1 MKHEGRHRCTGF
13 AGWDD
18 DTLVGGNMMNRG
30 SREQESDES
39 GASGRRR
46 GIFYGWWIVI
56 AGGLGM
62 SITAGINF
70 HGFGNFIIPLTSEFG
85 WNRTTISGVFSLARM
100 ESGLLG
106 PLEGWLVDR
115 VGPRRLMLVG
125 VPLMG
130 IGYIMMS
137 RIDSLLA
144 FFLVYIFAITLG
156 NSLGMSTPMAAA
168 VANWFNRKRGLAFGI
183 MWSGV
188 GLGGFFVPAI
198 GWLIAAY
205 DWRAASVII
214 GVFTI
219 VMGVPI
225 AALMRHRPEP
235 YGYMPDGVE
244 PDDEAGGTSR
254 RRQPDLSQDFTARE
268 ALMTSSFWYLTL
280 SIAARSLVSGGVG
293 LHLVPYFVDL
303 GASDVLAAAL
313 AGSVGVMSIPGRFG
327 LSAVSDYL
335 NRRYVMAVSL
345 FLMSIAIVF
354 MARATSVT
362 QVIPFLLLYSAA
374 QGGISVIPQ
383 SLIAEYFGRR
393 AYATIQGFRGTIQ
406 MVGIIIGPM
415 VSGYVFDTTGS
426 YEWAFLGFGA
436 ATLVS
441 LALVLMMRTP
451 VRPQRSGR
459 RA

>member
-1 MKHEGRHRCTGF
+1 MSSADGESKRK
-13 AGWDD
+13 
-18 DTLVGGNMMNRG
+18 RG
-30 SREQESDES
+30 M
-39 GASGRRR
+39 
-46 GIFYGWWIVI
+46 FYGWWIVI

-70 HGFGNFIIPLTSEFG
+70 HGFGNFIIPLTNEFG
-85 WNRTTISGVFSLARM
+85 WNRTTISGLFSLARM

-115 VGPRRLMLVG
+115 VGPRRLMIVG
-125 VPLMG
+125 IPLMG
-130 IGYIMMS
+130 VGYILMS
-137 RIDSLLA
+137 RVNSLAA
-144 FFLVYIFAITLG
+144 FFFVYIFAITLG
-156 NSLGMSTPMAAA
+156 NSLGMSTPMAAS

-188 GLGGFFVPAI
+188 GLGGFFVPAV

-205 DWRAASVII
+205 NWRIASIVI
-214 GVFTI
+214 GVFII
-219 VMGVPI
+219 VMGIPI

-235 YGYMPDGVE
+235 YGYMPDGEE
-244 PDDEAGGTSR
+244 PDTDDETGEVR
-254 RRQPDLSQDFTARE
+254 RRQQPDLSQDFTARE

-303 GASDVLAAAL
+303 GASDVFAATL
-313 AGSVGVMSIPGRFG
+313 AGAVGVLSIPGRFG

-345 FLMSIAIVF
+345 FLMTIAIVF

-362 QVIPFLLLYSAA
+362 QVLPFLVLYAAA

-406 MVGIIIGPM
+406 MIGIIIGPL

-426 YEWAFLGFGA
+426 YEWAFMGFGA
-436 ATLVS
+436 ASLVS
-441 LALVLMMRTP
+441 LGLVLLMRP
-451 VRPQRSGR
+451 PKRPHRAGQRR
-459 RA
+459 

>member
-1 MKHEGRHRCTGF
+1 MSSADGESKRK
-13 AGWDD
+13 
-18 DTLVGGNMMNRG
+18 RG
-30 SREQESDES
+30 M
-39 GASGRRR
+39 
-46 GIFYGWWIVI
+46 FYGWWIVI

-70 HGFGNFIIPLTSEFG
+70 HGFGNFIIPLTNEFG
-85 WNRTTISGVFSLARM
+85 WNRTTISGLFSLARM

-115 VGPRRLMLVG
+115 VGPRRLMVVG
-125 VPLMG
+125 IPLMG
-130 IGYIMMS
+130 VGYILMS
-137 RIDSLLA
+137 RVNSLAA
-144 FFLVYIFAITLG
+144 FFFVYIFAITLG
-156 NSLGMSTPMAAA
+156 NSLGMSTPMAAS

-188 GLGGFFVPAI
+188 GLGGLFVPAV

-205 DWRAASVII
+205 NWRIASIVI
-214 GVFTI
+214 GVFII
-219 VMGVPI
+219 VMGIPI

-235 YGYMPDGVE
+235 YGYMPDGEE
-244 PDDEAGGTSR
+244 PDTDDETGEVR
-254 RRQPDLSQDFTARE
+254 RLQQPDLSQEFTARE
-268 ALMTSSFWYLTL
+268 ALKTSSFWYLTL

-303 GASDVLAAAL
+303 GASDVFAATL
-313 AGSVGVMSIPGRFG
+313 AGAVGVLSIPGRFG

-335 NRRYVMAVSL
+335 NRRYVMAASL
-345 FLMSIAIVF
+345 FLMAIAIVF

-362 QVIPFLLLYSAA
+362 QVLPFLALYAAA

-406 MVGIIIGPM
+406 MIGIIIGPL

-426 YEWAFLGFGA
+426 YEWAFMGFGA
-436 ATLVS
+436 ASMVS
-441 LALVLMMRTP
+441 LGLALLAKP
-451 VRPQRSGR
+451 PKRPQRAGQR
-459 RA
+459 R

>member
-1 MKHEGRHRCTGF
+1 MSSAEGESKRK
-13 AGWDD
+13 
-18 DTLVGGNMMNRG
+18 RG
-30 SREQESDES
+30 M
-39 GASGRRR
+39 
-46 GIFYGWWIVI
+46 FYGWWIVI

-70 HGFGNFIIPLTSEFG
+70 HGFGNFIIPLTNEFG
-85 WNRTTISGVFSLARM
+85 WNRTTISGLFSLARM

-115 VGPRRLMLVG
+115 VGPRRLMIFG
-125 VPLMG
+125 IPLMG
-130 IGYIMMS
+130 VGYILMS
-137 RIDSLLA
+137 RVNSLAA
-144 FFLVYIFAITLG
+144 FFFVYIFAITLG

-188 GLGGFFVPAI
+188 GLGGIFVPAV

-205 DWRAASVII
+205 NWRIASIVI
-214 GVFTI
+214 GVFII
-219 VMGVPI
+219 VMGIPI

-244 PDDEAGGTSR
+244 PDTDDETGAVR
-254 RRQPDLSQDFTARE
+254 RRQQPDLSQDFTARE

-303 GASDVLAAAL
+303 GASDVFAATL
-313 AGSVGVMSIPGRFG
+313 AGAVGVLSIPGRFG

-345 FLMSIAIVF
+345 FLMTIAIVF

-362 QVIPFLLLYSAA
+362 QVLPFLVLYAAA

-406 MVGIIIGPM
+406 MIGIIIGPL

-426 YEWAFLGFGA
+426 YEWAFMGFGA
-436 ATLVS
+436 ASLVS
-441 LALVLMMRTP
+441 LGLVLLMRP
-451 VRPQRSGR
+451 PKRPHRAGQRRYRGE
-459 RA
+459 

>member
-1 MKHEGRHRCTGF
+1 MSSADGEPKRK
-13 AGWDD
+13 
-18 DTLVGGNMMNRG
+18 RG
-30 SREQESDES
+30 M
-39 GASGRRR
+39 
-46 GIFYGWWIVI
+46 FYGWWIVI

-70 HGFGNFIIPLTSEFG
+70 HGFGNFIIPLTNEFG
-85 WNRTTISGVFSLARM
+85 WNRTTISGLFSLARM

-115 VGPRRLMLVG
+115 VGPRRLMIVG
-125 VPLMG
+125 IPLMG
-130 IGYIMMS
+130 IGYILMS
-137 RIDSLLA
+137 RVNSLAA
-144 FFLVYIFAITLG
+144 FFFVYIFAITLG
-156 NSLGMSTPMAAA
+156 NSLGMSTPMAAS

-188 GLGGFFVPAI
+188 GLGGLFVPAV

-205 DWRAASVII
+205 NWRIASIVI
-214 GVFTI
+214 GVFII
-219 VMGVPI
+219 VMGIPI

-235 YGYMPDGVE
+235 YGYMPDGEE
-244 PDDEAGGTSR
+244 PDTDDETGEVR
-254 RRQPDLSQDFTARE
+254 RRQQPDLSQDFTARE

-303 GASDVLAAAL
+303 GASDVFAATL
-313 AGSVGVMSIPGRFG
+313 AGAVGVLSIPGRFG

-345 FLMSIAIVF
+345 FLMTIAIVF

-362 QVIPFLLLYSAA
+362 QVLPFLVLYAAA

-406 MVGIIIGPM
+406 MIGIIIGPL

-426 YEWAFLGFGA
+426 YEWAFMGFGA
-436 ATLVS
+436 ASLVS
-441 LALVLMMRTP
+441 LGLVLLMRP
-451 VRPQRSGR
+451 PKRPHRAGQRR
-459 RA
+459 

>member
-1 MKHEGRHRCTGF
+1 MSS
-13 AGWDD
+13 AG
-18 DTLVGGNMMNRG
+18 GESKRKRG
-30 SREQESDES
+30 M
-39 GASGRRR
+39 
-46 GIFYGWWIVI
+46 FYGWWIVI

-70 HGFGNFIIPLTSEFG
+70 HGFGNFIIPLTNEFG
-85 WNRTTISGVFSLARM
+85 WNRTTISGLFSLARM

-115 VGPRRLMLVG
+115 VGPRRLMIVG
-125 VPLMG
+125 IPLMG
-130 IGYIMMS
+130 VGYILMS
-137 RIDSLLA
+137 RVNSLAA
-144 FFLVYIFAITLG
+144 FFFVYIFAITLG
-156 NSLGMSTPMAAA
+156 NSLGMSTPMAAS

-188 GLGGFFVPAI
+188 GLGGFFVPAV

-205 DWRAASVII
+205 NWRIASIVI
-214 GVFTI
+214 GVFII
-219 VMGVPI
+219 VMGIPI

-235 YGYMPDGVE
+235 YGYMPDGEE
-244 PDDEAGGTSR
+244 PDTDDETGEVR
-254 RRQPDLSQDFTARE
+254 RRQQPDLSQDFTARE

-303 GASDVLAAAL
+303 GASDVFAATL
-313 AGSVGVMSIPGRFG
+313 AGAVGVLSIPGRFG

-345 FLMSIAIVF
+345 FLMTIAIVF

-362 QVIPFLLLYSAA
+362 QVLPFLVLYAAA

-406 MVGIIIGPM
+406 MVGIIIGPL
-415 VSGYVFDTTGS
+415 VSGYVFDTTGN
-426 YEWAFLGFGA
+426 YEWAFMGFGA
-436 ATLVS
+436 ASLVS
-441 LALVLMMRTP
+441 LGLVLLMRP
-451 VRPQRSGR
+451 PKRPHRAGQRR
-459 RA
+459 

>member
-1 MKHEGRHRCTGF
+1 
-13 AGWDD
+13 
-18 DTLVGGNMMNRG
+18 
-30 SREQESDES
+30 
-39 GASGRRR
+39 
-46 GIFYGWWIVI
+46 
-56 AGGLGM
+56 M

-70 HGFGNFIIPLTSEFG
+70 HGFGNFIIPLTNEFG
-85 WNRTTISGVFSLARM
+85 WNRTTISGIFSLARM

-130 IGYIMMS
+130 IGYMLMS
-137 RIDSLLA
+137 RVDSLAA
-144 FFLVYIFAITLG
+144 FFFVYIFAITLG
-156 NSLGMSTPMAAA
+156 NSLGMSTPMAAS

-188 GLGGFFVPAI
+188 GLGGFFVPAV

-205 DWRAASVII
+205 DWRIASTII
-214 GVFTI
+214 GVFII

-244 PDDEAGGTSR
+244 PEGSDGQGAANR
-254 RRQPDLSQDFTARE
+254 RRQPDLSQDFTAKE

-303 GASDVLAAAL
+303 GASDVFAATL
-313 AGSVGVMSIPGRFG
+313 AGAVGVLSIPGRFG
-327 LSAVSDYL
+327 LSAFSDYI
-335 NRRYVMAVSL
+335 NRRYVMAASL
-345 FLMSIAIVF
+345 FLMTIAIIF

-362 QVIPFLLLYSAA
+362 QVVPFLVLYAAA

-393 AYATIQGFRGTIQ
+393 AYATIQGFRSTIQ
-406 MVGIIIGPM
+406 MIGIIIGPLI
-415 VSGYVFDTTGS
+415 SGYVFDTTSS

-441 LALVLMMRTP
+441 LGLVLMMRQP
-451 VRPQRSGR
+451 KRPQRTQR

>member
-1 MKHEGRHRCTGF
+1 MS
-13 AGWDD
+13 A
-18 DTLVGGNMMNRG
+18 
-30 SREQESDES
+30 SD
-39 GASGRRR
+39 GAQRKRR

-70 HGFGNFIIPLTSEFG
+70 HGFSNFIIPLTSEFG

-130 IGYIMMS
+130 IGYVLMS
-137 RIDSLLA
+137 RVNSLAA
-144 FFLVYIFAITLG
+144 FFFVYIFAITLG
-156 NSLGMSTPMAAA
+156 NSLGMSTPMAAS

-188 GLGGFFVPAI
+188 GLGGFFVPAV

-205 DWRAASVII
+205 DWRIASIII
-214 GVFTI
+214 GVFII

-244 PDDEAGGTSR
+244 PDESDAPGALSR

-303 GASDVLAAAL
+303 GASDVFAATL
-313 AGSVGVMSIPGRFG
+313 AGAVGVLSIPGRFG
-327 LSAVSDYL
+327 LSAVSDYI
-335 NRRYVMAVSL
+335 NRRYVMAASL
-345 FLMSIAIVF
+345 FLMTIAIIF

-362 QVIPFLLLYSAA
+362 QVIPFLVLYAAA

-393 AYATIQGFRGTIQ
+393 AYATIQGFRSTIQ
-406 MVGIIIGPM
+406 MVGIIIGPLI
-415 VSGYVFDTTGS
+415 SGYVFDTTGS

-441 LALVLMMRTP
+441 LGLVLMMRPP
-451 VRPQRSGR
+451 VRPQRIRR

>member
-1 MKHEGRHRCTGF
+1 MSNSDGRT
-13 AGWDD
+13 DD
-18 DTLVGGNMMNRG
+18 A
-30 SREQESDES
+30 ES
-39 GASGRRR
+39 GSSGTADDATKRRR
-46 GIFYGWWIVI
+46 GFFYGWWIVI

-70 HGFGNFIIPLTSEFG
+70 HGFSNFIIPLTSEFG

-130 IGYIMMS
+130 IGYILMS
-137 RIDSLLA
+137 RVNSLAA
-144 FFLVYIFAITLG
+144 FFFVYIFAITLG
-156 NSLGMSTPMAAA
+156 NSLGMSTPMAAS

-188 GLGGFFVPAI
+188 GLGGFFVPAM
-198 GWLIAAY
+198 GWLIAIY
-205 DWRAASVII
+205 DWRLASII
-214 GVFTI
+214 VGVFII

-235 YGYMPDGVE
+235 YGYMPDGIEPEESNE
-244 PDDEAGGTSR
+244 PDAARR

-303 GASDVLAAAL
+303 GASDVFAAAL

-327 LSAVSDYL
+327 ISWASDYI

-345 FLMSIAIVF
+345 FFMTIAIVF

-362 QVIPFLLLYSAA
+362 QVIPFLVLYAAA

-393 AYATIQGFRGTIQ
+393 AYATIQGFRSTIQ
-406 MVGIIIGPM
+406 MIGIIIGPL
-415 VSGYVFDTTGS
+415 VSGYVYDTTES

-441 LALVLMMRTP
+441 LALVLMMRAP
-451 VRPQRSGR
+451 VRPGR
-459 RA
+459 RGRTG

>member
-1 MKHEGRHRCTGF
+1 MSNPNDATGGEGKRK
-13 AGWDD
+13 
-18 DTLVGGNMMNRG
+18 
-30 SREQESDES
+30 
-39 GASGRRR
+39 R
-46 GIFYGWWIVI
+46 GIFYGWWIVV

-70 HGFGNFIIPLTSEFG
+70 HGFGNFIIPLTNEFG
-85 WNRTTISGVFSLARM
+85 WNRTTISGVFSLARL

-130 IGYIMMS
+130 IGYILMS
-137 RIDSLLA
+137 RIDSLAA
-144 FFLVYIFAITLG
+144 FFVVYIFAITLG

-205 DWRAASVII
+205 DWRMASIII

-235 YGYMPDGVE
+235 YGYMPDGASPDPSDE
-244 PDDEAGGTSR
+244 PGAASR

-303 GASDVLAAAL
+303 GASDVFAATL

-327 LSAVSDYL
+327 LSWASDYL
-335 NRRYVMAVSL
+335 NRRIVMAVSL

-354 MARATSVT
+354 MARAESVS
-362 QVIPFLLLYSAA
+362 QAIPFIVLYSAA

-406 MVGIIIGPM
+406 MIGIIIGPL

-426 YEWAFLGFGA
+426 YEWAFLGFGG

-441 LALVLMMRTP
+441 LALVLMMRP
-451 VRPQRSGR
+451 PARPQRIMR
-459 RA
+459 RDSPSP

>member
-1 MKHEGRHRCTGF
+1 MSNPN
-13 AGWDD
+13 D
-18 DTLVGGNMMNRG
+18 
-30 SREQESDES
+30 
-39 GASGRRR
+39 ASGGAPNSKR
-46 GIFYGWWIVI
+46 GIFYGWWIVV

-70 HGFGNFIIPLTSEFG
+70 HGFGNFIIPLTNEFG
-85 WNRTTISGVFSLARM
+85 WNRTTISGVFSLARL

-130 IGYIMMS
+130 VGYILMS
-137 RIDSLLA
+137 RIDSLAA
-144 FFLVYIFAITLG
+144 FFVVYIFAITLG

-205 DWRAASVII
+205 DWRIASIII

-235 YGYMPDGVE
+235 YGYMPDGASPAPSDE
-244 PDDEAGGTSR
+244 PDAASR

-303 GASDVLAAAL
+303 GASDVFAATL

-327 LSAVSDYL
+327 LSWASDYL
-335 NRRYVMAVSL
+335 NRRIVMAASL
-345 FLMSIAIVF
+345 FLMTIAIVF
-354 MARATSVT
+354 MARAESVS
-362 QVIPFLLLYSAA
+362 QAIPFIVLYSAA

-406 MVGIIIGPM
+406 MIGIIIGPL

-426 YEWAFLGFGA
+426 YEWAFLSFGG

-441 LALVLMMRTP
+441 LALVLMMRPP
-451 VRPQRSGR
+451 VRPQRIR
-459 RA
+459 RRD

>member
-1 MKHEGRHRCTGF
+1 MSTS
-13 AGWDD
+13 
-18 DTLVGGNMMNRG
+18 N
-30 SREQESDES
+30 
-39 GASGRRR
+39 GAQKKGR

-70 HGFGNFIIPLTSEFG
+70 HGFSNFIIPLTSEFG

-130 IGYIMMS
+130 IGYMLMS
-137 RIDSLLA
+137 RVDSLAA
-144 FFLVYIFAITLG
+144 FFFVYIFAITLG
-156 NSLGMSTPMAAA
+156 NSLGMSTPMAAS

-188 GLGGFFVPAI
+188 GLGGFFVPAV
-198 GWLIAAY
+198 GWLIAVY
-205 DWRAASVII
+205 DWRIASIII
-214 GVFTI
+214 GVFII

-244 PDDEAGGTSR
+244 PETDDDSAAVRSR
-254 RRQPDLSQDFTARE
+254 RAPDLSQDFTAGE

-303 GASDVLAAAL
+303 GASDVFAATL
-313 AGSVGVMSIPGRFG
+313 AGAVGVLSIPGRFG
-327 LSAVSDYL
+327 LSAVSDYI
-335 NRRYVMAVSL
+335 NRRYVMAASL
-345 FLMSIAIVF
+345 FLMTIAIIF

-362 QVIPFLLLYSAA
+362 QVIPFLVLYAAA

-393 AYATIQGFRGTIQ
+393 AYATIQGFRSTIQ
-406 MVGIIIGPM
+406 MVGIIIGPLI
-415 VSGYVFDTTGS
+415 SGYVFDTTGS

-441 LALVLMMRTP
+441 LGLVLMMRAP
-451 VRPQRSGR
+451 VRPQRTQR
-459 RA
+459 RV

>member
-1 MKHEGRHRCTGF
+1 MSSADGESKRK
-13 AGWDD
+13 
-18 DTLVGGNMMNRG
+18 RG
-30 SREQESDES
+30 M
-39 GASGRRR
+39 
-46 GIFYGWWIVI
+46 FYGWWIVI

-70 HGFGNFIIPLTSEFG
+70 HGFGNFIIPLTNEFG
-85 WNRTTISGVFSLARM
+85 WNRTTISGLFSLARM

-115 VGPRRLMLVG
+115 VGPRRLMIVG
-125 VPLMG
+125 IPLMG
-130 IGYIMMS
+130 VGYILMS
-137 RIDSLLA
+137 RVNSLAA
-144 FFLVYIFAITLG
+144 FFFVYIFAITLG
-156 NSLGMSTPMAAA
+156 NSLGMSTPMAAS

-188 GLGGFFVPAI
+188 GLGGFFVPAV

-205 DWRAASVII
+205 NWRIASIVI
-214 GVFTI
+214 GVFII
-219 VMGVPI
+219 VMGIPI

-235 YGYMPDGVE
+235 YGYMPDGEE
-244 PDDEAGGTSR
+244 PDTDDETGEVR
-254 RRQPDLSQDFTARE
+254 RRQQPDLSQDFTARE

-303 GASDVLAAAL
+303 GASDVFAATL
-313 AGSVGVMSIPGRFG
+313 AGAVGVLSIPGRFG

-345 FLMSIAIVF
+345 FLMTIAIVF

-362 QVIPFLLLYSAA
+362 QVLPFLVLYAAA

-406 MVGIIIGPM
+406 MIGIIIGPL

-426 YEWAFLGFGA
+426 YEWAFMGFGA
-436 ATLVS
+436 ASLVS
-441 LALVLMMRTP
+441 LGLVLLMRP
-451 VRPQRSGR
+451 PKRPHRAGQRRYRGE
-459 RA
+459 

>member
-1 MKHEGRHRCTGF
+1 MSKP
-13 AGWDD
+13 DD
-18 DTLVGGNMMNRG
+18 
-30 SREQESDES
+30 
-39 GASGRRR
+39 ASGGAPNRRR
-46 GIFYGWWIVI
+46 GIFYGWWIVV

-70 HGFGNFIIPLTSEFG
+70 HGFGNFIIPLTNEFG
-85 WNRTTISGVFSLARM
+85 WNRTTISGVFSLARL

-130 IGYIMMS
+130 VGYILMS
-137 RIDSLLA
+137 RIDSLAA
-144 FFLVYIFAITLG
+144 FFVVYIFAITLG

-205 DWRAASVII
+205 DWRIASIII

-235 YGYMPDGVE
+235 YGYMPDGASPE
-244 PDDEAGGTSR
+244 PSDESGAASR

-303 GASDVLAAAL
+303 GASDVFAATL

-327 LSAVSDYL
+327 LSWASDYL
-335 NRRYVMAVSL
+335 NRRIVMAVSL
-345 FLMSIAIVF
+345 FLMTIAIVF
-354 MARATSVT
+354 MARAESVS
-362 QVIPFLLLYSAA
+362 QAIPFIVLYSAA

-406 MVGIIIGPM
+406 MIGIIIGPL

-426 YEWAFLGFGA
+426 YEWAFLGFGG

-441 LALVLMMRTP
+441 LALVLMMRPP
-451 VRPQRSGR
+451 VRPQRIR
-459 RA
+459 RRD

>member
-1 MKHEGRHRCTGF
+1 MSSADGEPKRK
-13 AGWDD
+13 
-18 DTLVGGNMMNRG
+18 RG
-30 SREQESDES
+30 M
-39 GASGRRR
+39 
-46 GIFYGWWIVI
+46 FYGWWIVI

-70 HGFGNFIIPLTSEFG
+70 HGFGNFIIPLTNEFG
-85 WNRTTISGVFSLARM
+85 WNRTTISGLFSLARM

-115 VGPRRLMLVG
+115 VGPRRLMIVG
-125 VPLMG
+125 IPLMG
-130 IGYIMMS
+130 IGYILMS
-137 RIDSLLA
+137 RVNSLAA
-144 FFLVYIFAITLG
+144 FFFVYIFAITLG
-156 NSLGMSTPMAAA
+156 NSLGMSTPMAAS

-188 GLGGFFVPAI
+188 GLGGLFVPAV

-205 DWRAASVII
+205 NWRIASIVI
-214 GVFTI
+214 GVFII
-219 VMGVPI
+219 VMGIPI
-225 AALMRHRPEP
+225 AALMRHRPES
-235 YGYMPDGVE
+235 YGYMPDGE
-244 PDDEAGGTSR
+244 ELDTDDETGAVR
-254 RRQPDLSQDFTARE
+254 RRQQPDLSQDFTARE
-268 ALMTSSFWYLTL
+268 ALTTSSFWYLTL

-303 GASDVLAAAL
+303 GASDVFAATL
-313 AGSVGVMSIPGRFG
+313 AGAVGVLSIPGRFG

-345 FLMSIAIVF
+345 FLMTIAIVF

-362 QVIPFLLLYSAA
+362 QVLPFLVLYAAA

-406 MVGIIIGPM
+406 MIGIIIGPL

-426 YEWAFLGFGA
+426 YEWAFMGFGA
-436 ATLVS
+436 ASLVS
-441 LALVLMMRTP
+441 LGLVLLMRP
-451 VRPQRSGR
+451 PKRPHRAGQRR
-459 RA
+459 

>member
-1 MKHEGRHRCTGF
+1 MSAPDG
-13 AGWDD
+13 
-18 DTLVGGNMMNRG
+18 V
-30 SREQESDES
+30 SD
-39 GASGRRR
+39 RKR

-70 HGFGNFIIPLTSEFG
+70 HGFSNFIIPLTNEFG

-130 IGYIMMS
+130 IGYMLMS
-137 RIDSLLA
+137 RVNSLAA
-144 FFLVYIFAITLG
+144 FFFVYIFAITLG
-156 NSLGMSTPMAAA
+156 NSLGMSTPMAAS

-188 GLGGFFVPAI
+188 GLGGIFVPAV

-205 DWRAASVII
+205 NWRLASIVI
-214 GVFTI
+214 GVFII
-219 VMGVPI
+219 VLGVPI

-235 YGYMPDGVE
+235 YGYMPDGVAPE
-244 PDDEAGGTSR
+244 SGSDADSAR
-254 RRQPDLSQDFTARE
+254 RRQQPDLSQDFTARE
-268 ALMTSSFWYLTL
+268 ALQTSSFWYLTL

-293 LHLVPYFVDL
+293 LHMVPYFVDL
-303 GASDVLAAAL
+303 GASDVFAATL

-345 FLMSIAIVF
+345 FFMTIAIVF
-354 MARATSVT
+354 MARAASVT
-362 QVIPFLLLYSAA
+362 QVIPFLVLYAAA

-393 AYATIQGFRGTIQ
+393 AYATIQGFRSTIQ
-406 MVGIIIGPM
+406 MVGIIIGPLI
-415 VSGYVFDTTGS
+415 SGYVFDTTGS
-426 YEWAFLGFGA
+426 YEWAFMGFGA

-441 LALVLMMRTP
+441 LALVLMMRP
-451 VRPQRSGR
+451 PIRPARTR
-459 RA
+459 PRN

>member
-1 MKHEGRHRCTGF
+1 MSSADGESKRK
-13 AGWDD
+13 
-18 DTLVGGNMMNRG
+18 RG
-30 SREQESDES
+30 M
-39 GASGRRR
+39 
-46 GIFYGWWIVI
+46 FYGWWIVI

-70 HGFGNFIIPLTSEFG
+70 HGFGNFIIPLTNEFG
-85 WNRTTISGVFSLARM
+85 WNRTTISGLFSLARM

-115 VGPRRLMLVG
+115 VGPRRLMIVG
-125 VPLMG
+125 IPLMG
-130 IGYIMMS
+130 VGYILMS
-137 RIDSLLA
+137 RVNSLAA
-144 FFLVYIFAITLG
+144 FFFVYIFAITLG
-156 NSLGMSTPMAAA
+156 NSLGMSTPMAAS

-188 GLGGFFVPAI
+188 GLGGFFVPAV

-205 DWRAASVII
+205 NWRIASIVI
-214 GVFTI
+214 GVFII
-219 VMGVPI
+219 VMGIPI

-235 YGYMPDGVE
+235 YGYMPDGEE
-244 PDDEAGGTSR
+244 PDTDDETGEVR
-254 RRQPDLSQDFTARE
+254 RRQQPDLSQDFTAKE

-303 GASDVLAAAL
+303 GASDVFAATL
-313 AGSVGVMSIPGRFG
+313 AGAVGVLSIPGRFG

-345 FLMSIAIVF
+345 FLMTIAIVF

-362 QVIPFLLLYSAA
+362 QVLPFLVLYAAA

-406 MVGIIIGPM
+406 MIGIIIGPL

-426 YEWAFLGFGA
+426 YEWAFMGFGA
-436 ATLVS
+436 ASLVS
-441 LALVLMMRTP
+441 LGLVLLMRP
-451 VRPQRSGR
+451 PKRPHRAGQRR
-459 RA
+459 

>member
-1 MKHEGRHRCTGF
+1 MSSADGESKRK
-13 AGWDD
+13 
-18 DTLVGGNMMNRG
+18 RG
-30 SREQESDES
+30 M
-39 GASGRRR
+39 
-46 GIFYGWWIVI
+46 FYGWWIVI

-70 HGFGNFIIPLTSEFG
+70 HGFGNFIIPLTNEFG
-85 WNRTTISGVFSLARM
+85 WNRTTISGLFSLARM

-115 VGPRRLMLVG
+115 VGPRRLMIVG
-125 VPLMG
+125 IPLMG
-130 IGYIMMS
+130 VGYILMS
-137 RIDSLLA
+137 RVNSLAA
-144 FFLVYIFAITLG
+144 FFFVYIFAITLG
-156 NSLGMSTPMAAA
+156 NSLGMSTPMAAS

-188 GLGGFFVPAI
+188 GLGGFFVPAV

-205 DWRAASVII
+205 NWRVASIVI
-214 GVFTI
+214 GVFII
-219 VMGVPI
+219 VMGIPI

-235 YGYMPDGVE
+235 YGYMPDGEE
-244 PDDEAGGTSR
+244 PDAEDETGAVR
-254 RRQPDLSQDFTARE
+254 RRQQPDLSQDFTARE

-303 GASDVLAAAL
+303 GASDVYAATL
-313 AGSVGVMSIPGRFG
+313 AGAVGVLSIPGRFG

-345 FLMSIAIVF
+345 FLMTIAIVF

-362 QVIPFLLLYSAA
+362 QVLPFLVLYAAA

-406 MVGIIIGPM
+406 MIGIIIGPL

-426 YEWAFLGFGA
+426 YEWAFMGFGA
-436 ATLVS
+436 ASMVS
-441 LALVLMMRTP
+441 LGLVLLMRP
-451 VRPQRSGR
+451 PKRPHRAGQRR
-459 RA
+459 

>member
-1 MKHEGRHRCTGF
+1 MSSADGESKRK
-13 AGWDD
+13 
-18 DTLVGGNMMNRG
+18 RG
-30 SREQESDES
+30 M
-39 GASGRRR
+39 
-46 GIFYGWWIVI
+46 FYGWWIVI

-70 HGFGNFIIPLTSEFG
+70 HGFGNFIIPLTNEFG
-85 WNRTTISGVFSLARM
+85 WNRTTISGLFSLARM

-115 VGPRRLMLVG
+115 VGPRRLMIVG
-125 VPLMG
+125 IPLMG
-130 IGYIMMS
+130 IGYILMS
-137 RIDSLLA
+137 RVNSLAA
-144 FFLVYIFAITLG
+144 FFFVYIFAITLG
-156 NSLGMSTPMAAA
+156 NSLGMSTPMAAS

-188 GLGGFFVPAI
+188 GLGGFFVPAV

-205 DWRAASVII
+205 NWRIASIVI
-214 GVFTI
+214 GVFII
-219 VMGVPI
+219 VMGIPI

-235 YGYMPDGVE
+235 YGYMPDGEE
-244 PDDEAGGTSR
+244 PDTDDETGAVR
-254 RRQPDLSQDFTARE
+254 RRQQPDLSQDFTARE

-303 GASDVLAAAL
+303 GASDVFAATL
-313 AGSVGVMSIPGRFG
+313 AGAVGVLSIPGRFG

-345 FLMSIAIVF
+345 FLMTIAIVF

-362 QVIPFLLLYSAA
+362 QVLPFLVLYAAA

-406 MVGIIIGPM
+406 MIGIIIGPL

-426 YEWAFLGFGA
+426 YEWAFMGFGA
-436 ATLVS
+436 ASLVS
-441 LALVLMMRTP
+441 LGLVLLMRP
-451 VRPQRSGR
+451 PKRPHRAGQRR
-459 RA
+459 

>member
-1 MKHEGRHRCTGF
+1 MSSADGEPKRK
-13 AGWDD
+13 
-18 DTLVGGNMMNRG
+18 RG
-30 SREQESDES
+30 M
-39 GASGRRR
+39 
-46 GIFYGWWIVI
+46 FYGWWIVI

-70 HGFGNFIIPLTSEFG
+70 HGFGNFIIPLTNEFG
-85 WNRTTISGVFSLARM
+85 WNRTTISGLFSLARM

-115 VGPRRLMLVG
+115 VGPRRLMIVG
-125 VPLMG
+125 IPLMG
-130 IGYIMMS
+130 IGYILMS
-137 RIDSLLA
+137 RVNSLAA
-144 FFLVYIFAITLG
+144 FFFVYIFAITLG
-156 NSLGMSTPMAAA
+156 NSLGMSTPMAAS

-188 GLGGFFVPAI
+188 GLGGLFVPAV

-205 DWRAASVII
+205 NWRIASIVI
-214 GVFTI
+214 GVFII
-219 VMGVPI
+219 VMGIPI
-225 AALMRHRPEP
+225 AALMRHRPES
-235 YGYMPDGVE
+235 YGYMPDGE
-244 PDDEAGGTSR
+244 ELDTDDETGEVR
-254 RRQPDLSQDFTARE
+254 RRQQPDLSQDFTARE

-303 GASDVLAAAL
+303 GASDVFAATL
-313 AGSVGVMSIPGRFG
+313 AGAVGVLSIPGRFG

-345 FLMSIAIVF
+345 FLMTIAIVF

-362 QVIPFLLLYSAA
+362 QVLPFLVLYAAA

-406 MVGIIIGPM
+406 MIGIIIGPL

-426 YEWAFLGFGA
+426 YEWAFMGFGA
-436 ATLVS
+436 ASLVS
-441 LALVLMMRTP
+441 LGLVLLMRP
-451 VRPQRSGR
+451 PKRPHRAGQRR
-459 RA
+459 